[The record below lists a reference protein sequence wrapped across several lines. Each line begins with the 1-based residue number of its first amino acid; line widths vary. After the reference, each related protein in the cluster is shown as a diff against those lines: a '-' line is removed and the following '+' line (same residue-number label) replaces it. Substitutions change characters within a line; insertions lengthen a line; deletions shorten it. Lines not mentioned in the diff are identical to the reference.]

1 MVCSDCERWCSTGG
15 SPICSLCR
23 VSRAVQLLPVDPRI
37 CSGNYDL
44 VASILERAIGEVNT
58 WLSIPLGEPPAA
70 FEHRERIIENKP
82 YSNQGSGEGSPKK
95 DSGTKEKRRSRDAER
110 REERRELKR
119 QPPKPPPP
127 PCRDQP
133 VPFTQVNHT
142 ASSKRKAR
150 SPNPSAAADSYSV
163 GDRTAD
169 RGFYVG
175 RCHKKNKGRKH
186 RQRGQ
191 DFRAQRRELSQPHRQ
206 PTDGS
211 ATATSCSSGED
222 KPSRSQSQANRKGG
236 SKAQSEGRCETPAR
250 RRS

>member
-1 MVCSDCERWCSTGG
+1 MVCSDCERWCRTGG

-23 VSRAVQLLPVDPRI
+23 VSRAVQLLPIDPRI

-70 FEHRERIIENKP
+70 FEHRERVIESKQ
-82 YSNQGSGEGSPKK
+82 YSNQVSGESSPKK
-95 DSGTKEKRRSRDAER
+95 DSGSKEKRRSRDAER
-110 REERRELKR
+110 REKKRKKELKR
-119 QPPKPPPP
+119 QPP
-127 PCRDQP
+127 RDQL
-133 VPFTQVNHT
+133 VPLTQVINT

-150 SPNPSAAADSYSV
+150 SPNLSVAADSHSV
-163 GDRTAD
+163 GDRAAD
-169 RGFYVG
+169 QGFFVG

-191 DFRAQRRELSQPHRQ
+191 DFREQRRGLNQPHRR

-222 KPSRSQSQANRKGG
+222 KPSHSQSQGNRQGG
-236 SKAQSEGRCETPAR
+236 SKAQSEGRCETSPR
-250 RRS
+250 RHA